1 MESANND
8 GIFSVL
14 FIQIFSHDFISIFL
28 DGRKILK
35 SDQRCSERWPEN
47 LDFGPSV
54 RSGSFR
60 FLAQVWQVTI
70 GFSSCV
76 REFRSLVWD
85 CPDLVISVFGVG
97 LPRSRNFGLWR
108 GSDYGFRCRSFRVY
122 VPFWKSNHDCWNC
135 PSIILVS
142 KLRSWI
148 IRLKSSRKRNA
159 SDWIAVFI
167 LEKVSPWSHLCV
179 IGSSG
184 STDYWALGIHRAI
197 REAAV

>member
-8 GIFSVL
+8 GIFFVL
-14 FIQIFSHDFISIFL
+14 FIQIFNHDFTSIFPRRSKNPEI
-28 DGRKILK
+28 GPEVFRKMARK
-35 SDQRCSERWPEN
+35 SWFRTI
-47 LDFGPSV
+47 GP
-54 RSGSFR
+54 FR
-60 FLAQVWQVTI
+60 FISVSGACVT
-70 GFSSCV
+70 GDHRVFV
-76 REFRSLVWD
+76 RTW
-85 CPDLVISVFGVG
+85 ISVFGVG
-97 LPRSRNFGLWR
+97 LPRSLNFGLWR
-108 GSDYGFRCRSFRVY
+108 GSDYGFRCRSFRVH
-122 VPFWKSNHDCWNC
+122 VPFWKSKHDCWNC